1 MADGEGPVFP
11 APPPE
16 RIDLSH
22 GRALVRVSAD
32 RAAAAMVSINE
43 SLEHLAPWMAWAAEP
58 ATEARLAVV
67 FAAGEELWEQR
78 RDFGFSIVEGREER
92 IVGGCGLHGR
102 LDEHAL
108 EIGYWTHVD
117 RAGQGLAT
125 EASRA
130 LTEAAFAIPGIER
143 VRITCDESNA
153 RSARVPEKL
162 GYAFLGV
169 SVPEDG
175 VHAGRATQTWVVER
189 DDWIARRGEA
199 AS

>member
-1 MADGEGPVFP
+1 MAEGEGPVFP
-11 APPPE
+11 VAPPE
-16 RIDLSH
+16 RIELSP
-22 GRALVRVSAD
+22 GRALVRVSPD
-32 RAAAAMVSINE
+32 RAAAAKVSINE

-58 ATEARLAVV
+58 ATEAGLAVV

-78 RDFGFSIVEGREER
+78 RDFGFSIVEGPDER
-92 IVGGCGLHGR
+92 IIGGCGLHGR
-102 LDEHAL
+102 LDAHGL
-108 EIGYWTHVD
+108 EIGYWIHVD

-130 LTEAAFAIPGIER
+130 LTEAAFAIPDVER
-143 VRITCDESNA
+143 VRITCDGSNV

-175 VHAGRATQTWVVER
+175 LHAGRATQEWVLEKE
-189 DDWIARRGEA
+189 DWIARRREA